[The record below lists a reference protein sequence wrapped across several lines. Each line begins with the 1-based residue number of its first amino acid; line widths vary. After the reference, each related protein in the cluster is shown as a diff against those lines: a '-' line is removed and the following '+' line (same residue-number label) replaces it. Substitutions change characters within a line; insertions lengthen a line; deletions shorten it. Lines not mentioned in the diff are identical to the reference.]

1 MDIEFHAPR
10 FDASGKKIANP
21 RVTLLFNGT
30 VLYDNREL
38 GPVTLNAARLGEA
51 PTGPIQLQEHG
62 MPVQF
67 RNIWVVETS
76 K

>member
-1 MDIEFHAPR
+1 MR
-10 FDASGKKIANP
+10 
-21 RVTLLFNGT
+21 FNGT
-30 VLYDNREL
+30 TLYNDREL

-62 MPVQF
+62 MPTQF
-67 RNIWVVETS
+67 RNIWVLEN